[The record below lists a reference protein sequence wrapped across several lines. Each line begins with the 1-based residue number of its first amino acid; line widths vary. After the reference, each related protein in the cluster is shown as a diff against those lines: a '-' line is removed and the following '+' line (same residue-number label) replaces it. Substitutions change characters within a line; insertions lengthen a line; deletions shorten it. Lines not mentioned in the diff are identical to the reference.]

1 MTFRSLKALIYNITN
16 QNYLYLH
23 KYLYLVLKNEIFMI
37 QVAEAL
43 NIIAENS
50 CKMPIAK
57 IKVSKSLGY
66 VLAEAVY
73 SPINMP
79 PFRQSAMDGYAFT
92 HNGSNQ
98 FEVVNTSQAGDFLDD
113 KIKENQA
120 VRIFTGAFVPDD
132 TDTVVMQEHT
142 TRTDNLLQIEK
153 MPVACANVR
162 EKGEQIKKGELVF
175 DANTVITPAAI
186 GFLACLGITKIKVYE
201 KPRVAILVTGN
212 ELVPAGNKLP
222 KGKIY
227 ESNSLMIEAALQT
240 IGIKKTTVFKVKDSL
255 KKTRIIIDSCLTNF
269 DVLLISGGISVGDY
283 DYVKEALLK
292 NGVTELFYKINQKPG
307 KPLFFGT
314 KENKI
319 VFALPGNPAS
329 SLTCFYVYAFPALKK
344 LMGFEA
350 IHLPE
355 MKKKISTD
363 FKNTT
368 GKTLFLKALYGD
380 EKVTVLESQSS
391 AMLNTFSVANGLIV
405 IPHDITHVKTNQE
418 VVVLPFN

>member
-1 MTFRSLKALIYNITN
+1 
-16 QNYLYLH
+16 
-23 KYLYLVLKNEIFMI
+23 MI

-43 NIIAENS
+43 NLIAENS
-50 CKMPIAK
+50 CKMPITK

-66 VLAEAVY
+66 VLAEAIY

-92 HNGSNQ
+92 HGEHNQ
-98 FEVVNTSQAGDFLDD
+98 FEILKTVQAGDFSDD
-113 KIKENQA
+113 EIKKNQA

-132 TDTVVMQEHT
+132 LDTVVMQEHT
-142 TRTDNLLQIEK
+142 TVADNLLQIEK
-153 MPVACANVR
+153 MPALYANVR
-162 EKGEQIKKGELVF
+162 AKGEQIKKGELVL

-201 KPRVAILVTGN
+201 KPKVAILVTGN
-212 ELVPAGNKLP
+212 ELVTAGNKLP

-227 ESNSLMIEAALQT
+227 ESNSLMLEAALKT
-240 IGIKKTTVFKVKDSL
+240 IGINKTTVFKVKDSL
-255 KKTRIIIDSCLTNF
+255 KKTKIVIESCLSNF
-269 DVLLISGGISVGDY
+269 DVVLVSGGISVGDY

-307 KPLFFGT
+307 KPLFFGR
-314 KENKI
+314 KENKL

-329 SLTCFYVYAFPALKK
+329 SLTCFYVYALPALKK
-344 LMGFEA
+344 MMGFET

-355 MKKKISTD
+355 MKRKINTA
-363 FKNTT
+363 FKNTS
-368 GKTLFLKALYGD
+368 GKTLFLKGLYDD

-391 AMLNTFSVANGLIV
+391 AMLNTFSIANGLLV
-405 IPHDITHVKTNQE
+405 IPEDVTALEANDE